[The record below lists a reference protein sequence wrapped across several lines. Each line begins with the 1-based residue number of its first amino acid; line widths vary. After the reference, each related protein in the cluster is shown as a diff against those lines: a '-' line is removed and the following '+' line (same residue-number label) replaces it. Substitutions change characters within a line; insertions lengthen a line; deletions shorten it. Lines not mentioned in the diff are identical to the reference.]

1 MLPRTSPGF
10 VMKSALMNSESL
22 LRESMNTRRTRS
34 QDRIVAVLKLLNE
47 AISAQALYVELRNRQ
62 QPMGL
67 ATVYRALEAL
77 KLEGAVQ
84 VRTIANGEA
93 LYSLVQE
100 DRHHLTCV
108 QCGESIP
115 IDGCPVHD
123 LEVQLHRSYDFK
135 IYYHMLEFF
144 GLCTRCQTVQIG
156 NDHVPS

>member
-1 MLPRTSPGF
+1 
-10 VMKSALMNSESL
+10 
-22 LRESMNTRRTRS
+22 MNTRRTRS
-34 QDRIVAVLKLLNE
+34 QTRIVEVLKLLKE

-62 QPMGL
+62 QSMGL

-77 KLEGAVQ
+77 KLEGVVQ

-108 QCGESIP
+108 QCGESLP
-115 IDGCPVHD
+115 IDGCPVHE
-123 LEVQLHRSYDFK
+123 LELQLHQTYNFK

-144 GLCTRCQTVQIG
+144 GLCTQCQAMQGSSQATSGATRSVSPLPCSSLPVC
-156 NDHVPS
+156 DHHDPT

>member
-1 MLPRTSPGF
+1 
-10 VMKSALMNSESL
+10 
-22 LRESMNTRRTRS
+22 MNTRRTRS
-34 QDRIVAVLKLLNE
+34 QTRIVEVLKLLKE
-47 AISAQALYVELRNRQ
+47 AISAQALYVELRNRNQ
-62 QPMGL
+62 TMGL

-108 QCGESIP
+108 QCGESLP

-123 LEVQLHRSYDFK
+123 LEMQLHQAYDFK

-144 GLCTRCQTVQIG
+144 GLCTQCQATQDASQATPDATQSAPPLPCSSLPVC
-156 NDHVPS
+156 DHHDPT